1 MRNRDKAI
9 LNNLQRFRCMSRDDI
24 IDLHFQGLK
33 NAVTCCNTVMKRLR
47 RDGHVNANISQQPY
61 IYFPQSSTLRKTSQ
75 KIPHFLGIL
84 DVYKQLIYYEK
95 PKLFKVEPKYGK
107 EFMEPDAFT
116 IWRKSPFFIEVQK
129 SVYSK
134 KVMQDKINRYELY
147 FHSQEWHN
155 ESWQP
160 KESKYFPSILIIT
173 EKYYNISSFSLRIF
187 QASSISNFLN
197 ILVVKA
203 Q

>member
-1 MRNRDKAI
+1 MKSRDKAI
-9 LNNLQRFRCMSRDDI
+9 LSNLKRFRCMSRDDI

-47 RDGHVNANISQQPY
+47 RDGHVDANITQQPF
-61 IYFPQSSTLRKTSQ
+61 IYFPQPSTLRKTSQ
-75 KIPHFLGIL
+75 KIPHFLGIVE
-84 DVYKQLIYYEK
+84 VYKQLIQYEK

-107 EFMEPDAFT
+107 DYMEPDAFT
-116 IWRKSPFFIEVQK
+116 IWRRSPFFIEVQK

-134 KVMQDKINRYELY
+134 KIMQDKINRYELY

-160 KESKYFPSILIIT
+160 KDSKFFPSILIIT
-173 EKYYNISSFSLRIF
+173 DKKYDVTSSNLRIF
-187 QASSISNFLN
+187 QATSIHDFMDKLA
-197 ILVVKA
+197 VKS
-203 Q
+203 

>member
-1 MRNRDKAI
+1 MK
-9 LNNLQRFRCMSRDDI
+9 RFRCMSRDDI

-47 RDGHVNANISQQPY
+47 RDGHVDANVLQHPY
-61 IYFPQSSTLRKTSQ
+61 IYFPQPSSIRTKSQ
-75 KIPHFLGIL
+75 KIPHFLGIV
-84 DVYKQLIYYEK
+84 DVYKQLVYYEN

-107 EFMEPDAFT
+107 EYMEPDAFT
-116 IWRKSPFFIEVQK
+116 IWRRSPFFIEVQK

-134 KVMQDKINRYELY
+134 KIMQDKINRYELY

-160 KESKYFPSILIIT
+160 KGSKFFPSILIIT
-173 EKYYNISSFSLRIF
+173 DKKYEIHSPHLRIF
-187 QASSISNFLN
+187 QAISIDNFMSQIVL
-197 ILVVKA
+197 A
-203 Q
+203 

>member
-9 LNNLQRFRCMSRDDI
+9 LNNLKRFRCMSRDDI

-116 IWRKSPFFIEVQK
+116 IWRRSPFFIEVQK

-147 FHSQEWHN
+147 FHSQEWYN

-160 KESKYFPSILIIT
+160 KESKFFPSILIIT

-187 QASSISNFLN
+187 QASSISNFL
-197 ILVVKA
+197 
-203 Q
+203 

>member
-9 LNNLQRFRCMSRDDI
+9 LNNLKRFRCMSRDDI

-47 RDGHVNANISQQPY
+47 RDGHVDANISQQPY

-75 KIPHFLGIL
+75 KIPHFLGIV

-107 EFMEPDAFT
+107 AFMEPDAFT
-116 IWRKSPFFIEVQK
+116 IWRRSPFFIEVQR

-197 ILVVKA
+197 SLAVKA

>member
-1 MRNRDKAI
+1 MKNRDKAI
-9 LNNLQRFRCMSRDDI
+9 LNNLKRFRCMSRDDI

-116 IWRKSPFFIEVQK
+116 IWRRSPFFIEVQK

-160 KESKYFPSILIIT
+160 KESKFFPSILIIT

-197 ILVVKA
+197 SLAVKA